1 MKSKTS
7 LTRRGFMT
15 SAALGAASVSVA
27 LPSAFGATARGRN
40 NLEATAVDR
49 EPLRLHRNETPYGL
63 APAAAEALKA
73 AVDSK
78 SYRYPIEEPKALE
91 ESIAKRFG
99 LEKENILLAYGSIEV
114 LKTATEAFCN
124 STRAA
129 VVAEPTFEAVAGY
142 CPFIH
147 ARAIKIKLNSDYKH
161 DLPRMLQASRGA
173 GLIFFCNP
181 SNPAGSFIDREA
193 TERFVRRLPK
203 GVVLLSDEAYGE
215 YVDTADYESCLRYVK
230 EGRPVVVSH
239 TFSKIYG
246 MAGIRIGYAIGR
258 KDLIARMAKRRIA
271 NNPNQLAVAAAMA
284 ALKSDGEFIA
294 RVRTMNSEV
303 RDFVTGELSA
313 MGFKP
318 IPSQTNFV
326 MIGINRPAQ
335 PVIDALKKRNVLV
348 GRLFPSMPEHV
359 RASFGTMAEMRT
371 FVKEFKDVMAVQAS
385 R

>member
-15 SAALGAASVSVA
+15 SAAMGAAAVSVG
-27 LPSAFGATARGRN
+27 LPSALHATSRGRDV
-40 NLEATAVDR
+40 EAAAAER

-63 APAAAEALKA
+63 APTAAEALKA

-91 ESIAKRFG
+91 EAIAKRFG
-99 LEKENILLAYGSIEV
+99 VEKENVLLAYGSIEV
-114 LKTATEAFCN
+114 LKMATEAFCN

-147 ARAIKIKLNSDYKH
+147 ARSMKIKLNAEHKH
-161 DLPRMLQASRGA
+161 DLPRMLQVSRGA
-173 GLIFFCNP
+173 GMIFFCNP
-181 SNPAGSFIDREA
+181 SNPAGSFIDKQE
-193 TERFVRRLPK
+193 TESFVHRLPK

-215 YVDTADYESCLRYVK
+215 YVDTADYESCLRFVK

-246 MAGIRIGYAIGR
+246 MAGIRVGYAIGR

-294 RVRTMNSEV
+294 RVRKINSEV
-303 RDFVTGELSA
+303 RDYVTRELSA

-326 MIGINRPAQ
+326 MIGISRPAQ

-359 RASFGTMAEMRT
+359 RASFGTMAEMRA

>member
-27 LPSAFGATARGRN
+27 LPSAFGATARGHN
-40 NLEATAVDR
+40 KVEATAVDR

-99 LEKENILLAYGSIEV
+99 LEKENVLLAYGSIEV
-114 LKTATEAFCN
+114 LKMATEAFCN

-147 ARAIKIKLNSDYKH
+147 ARSIKIKLNSDYKH

-173 GLIFFCNP
+173 GMIFFCNP
-181 SNPAGSFIDREA
+181 SNPAGSFIDRES

-203 GVVLLSDEAYGE
+203 GLCCYRTKR
-215 YVDTADYESCLRYVK
+215 TANMWTR
-230 EGRPVVVSH
+230 
-239 TFSKIYG
+239 
-246 MAGIRIGYAIGR
+246 
-258 KDLIARMAKRRIA
+258 
-271 NNPNQLAVAAAMA
+271 
-284 ALKSDGEFIA
+284 
-294 RVRTMNSEV
+294 
-303 RDFVTGELSA
+303 
-313 MGFKP
+313 
-318 IPSQTNFV
+318 
-326 MIGINRPAQ
+326 
-335 PVIDALKKRNVLV
+335 
-348 GRLFPSMPEHV
+348 
-359 RASFGTMAEMRT
+359 
-371 FVKEFKDVMAVQAS
+371 
-385 R
+385 